1 MCFVF
6 YFFGLFVSVGGSCWW
21 CPSALS
27 RTRAQNSISFS
38 FMRMIVCEASPLLRR
53 LRLIII
59 IKKKKK
65 RRKEQMKCVFGPDSA
80 RRVGNAHFCAPP
92 LSHSD
97 SLHSL
102 PLDFLSFFLFRF
114 AHFGFTSRAH
124 TIASEWTKKP
134 TKRIEPKSTHLR
146 WMREWVRMNAAM
158 LWPHAYR
165 QTVYAR
171 CGSNEWNRMIH
182 LHTMSLFSFAGRP
195 PCTST

>member
-1 MCFVF
+1 MP
-6 YFFGLFVSVGGSCWW
+6 L
-21 CPSALS
+21 LS
-27 RTRAQNSISFS
+27 RNVFRFL
-38 FMRMIVCEASPLLRR
+38 FLRIVCFGRRVVLVVPKCIIAYSRSKFHFIFIYAYDCVRGIAASPEAPTDNNN
-53 LRLIII
+53 
-59 IKKKKK
+59 KKKKK

-146 WMREWVRMNAAM
+146 WMRE
-158 LWPHAYR
+158 
-165 QTVYAR
+165 
-171 CGSNEWNRMIH
+171 
-182 LHTMSLFSFAGRP
+182 
-195 PCTST
+195 